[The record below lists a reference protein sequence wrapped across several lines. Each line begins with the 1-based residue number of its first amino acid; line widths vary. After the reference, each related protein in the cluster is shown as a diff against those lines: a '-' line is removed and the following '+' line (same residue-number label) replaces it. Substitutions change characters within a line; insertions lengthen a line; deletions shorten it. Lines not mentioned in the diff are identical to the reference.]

1 MTCIL
6 FVGEDSILPFQLHAF
21 VFGRLIASPT
31 ILIKCERAQLAPT
44 VWQDENCALELFVG
58 EDIILPLM
66 SVDGNMRADMES
78 APTFG
83 DNMVWLPLGGRF

>member
-6 FVGEDSILPFQLHAF
+6 FVGEDSILP
-21 VFGRLIASPT
+21 
-31 ILIKCERAQLAPT
+31 
-44 VWQDENCALELFVG
+44 
-58 EDIILPLM
+58 LM
-66 SVDGNMRADMES
+66 SVDGNIRADMESAPTVLTTLLLVRFNKVVRNIRADMES